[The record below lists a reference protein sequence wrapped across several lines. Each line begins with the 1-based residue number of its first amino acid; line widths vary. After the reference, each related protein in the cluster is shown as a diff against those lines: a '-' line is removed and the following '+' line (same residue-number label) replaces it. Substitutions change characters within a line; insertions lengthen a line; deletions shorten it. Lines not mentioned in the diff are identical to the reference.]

1 MSSSTPDQTWQR
13 RRSERLR
20 AKFLRSIAG
29 LQSASPS
36 SGPKGWDSTSLNVG
50 FSNAP
55 KADADLCDHTYY
67 GTSDDREFD
76 IFQRVR
82 DSFKFRKKNS
92 LIFTSVA
99 GGLFCFNL
107 AVLLKPKQICLF
119 DINPMQLLLF
129 ELVKTVLLQ
138 SRDKGD
144 FLSRLRPNNTMCIL
158 RGNAGCRTICHTK

>member
-1 MSSSTPDQTWQR
+1 MSSSTSDQMWHQR
-13 RRSERLR
+13 MERLR

-36 SGPKGWDSTSLNVG
+36 SGPKSWDSTSLNVG

-55 KADADLCDHTYY
+55 EAATELCDLTYY
-67 GTSDDREFD
+67 GTSDHRELD
-76 IFQRVR
+76 LFQRVR

-107 AVLLKPKQICLF
+107 AVLLKPKQIYLF

-158 RGNAGCRTICHTK
+158 HGNAGCRTICHTK